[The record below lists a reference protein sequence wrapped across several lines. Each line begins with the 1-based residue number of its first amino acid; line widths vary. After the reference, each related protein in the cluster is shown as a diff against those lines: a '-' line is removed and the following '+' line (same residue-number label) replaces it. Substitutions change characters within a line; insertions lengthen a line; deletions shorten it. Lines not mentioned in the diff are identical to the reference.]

1 VYVGWAQINRS
12 ALIRIPR
19 YNKGQD
25 KSMRAELRFPDP
37 SCNPYIAFA
46 GMIASGFDGI
56 DNNIAAP
63 KPLNNIN
70 IYHLS
75 EDERKAKGI
84 TELPSSLLE
93 ALEALDND
101 TVLKN
106 ALGEEIYTAFR
117 RAKLEE
123 WDDFRIHVTDW
134 EVEKYLESA

>member
-1 VYVGWAQINRS
+1 
-12 ALIRIPR
+12 
-19 YNKGQD
+19 
-25 KSMRAELRFPDP
+25 
-37 SCNPYIAFA
+37 
-46 GMIASGFDGI
+46 
-56 DNNIAAP
+56 
-63 KPLNNIN
+63 
-70 IYHLS
+70 
-75 EDERKAKGI
+75 
-84 TELPSSLLE
+84 LE

>member
-1 VYVGWAQINRS
+1 
-12 ALIRIPR
+12 
-19 YNKGQD
+19 
-25 KSMRAELRFPDP
+25 MRAELRFTDP

-46 GMIASGFDGI
+46 GMIASLSTASTTI
-56 DNNIAAP
+56 L
-63 KPLNNIN
+63 PLQTAEQHQ
-70 IYHLS
+70 HLS
-75 EDERKAKGI
+75 PERGRAQSKGI

-134 EVEKYLESA
+134 KLKNTWKVPDSQCVGKTPDSSSGVFFFVQNHVPS